1 MAAEPQKNKEL
12 EEIFLHIKQLKKE
25 DNNENDLSEKELE
38 PIDIIMDKSNQIAG
52 EIDIETILEDDVFE
66 IVGPV
71 TEDEEQIEETF
82 SKMKVGFGSASICDI
97 CGQKIVFEENLA
109 GLVIDNS
116 FFACEKCCQDASKK
130 DLDAW
135 TESKKANPE
144 DVRPIAFWLMQLKN
158 KNRLL

>member
-1 MAAEPQKNKEL
+1 MGTEPQKNKEL
-12 EEIFLHIKQLKKE
+12 EEIFLHIKQLKE
-25 DNNENDLSEKELE
+25 DNNLNDIQKEELE
-38 PIDIIMDKSNQIAG
+38 PIDIIMDKTNQIAG
-52 EIDIETILEDDVFE
+52 EIDIENISEDDVFE

-71 TEDEEQIEETF
+71 TESEKQIEEPV
-82 SKMKVGFGSASICDI
+82 SKMSAGFGSAAVCDL
-97 CGQKIVFEENLA
+97 CGQKIVFEKNLA
-109 GLVIDNS
+109 GLVINNS